1 MSQFRSERMKPHYTN
16 TNNPIDFPKSENKM
30 NDRIKEL
37 ADQAGF
43 GMAWLNEGPE
53 DKLNLKK
60 FAQLIVQ
67 ECVTVVVDAVDHRE
81 PASTYA
87 SKIQQ
92 HFGVE

>member
-1 MSQFRSERMKPHYTN
+1 M
-16 TNNPIDFPKSENKM
+16 NN
-30 NDRIKEL
+30 RIREL
-37 ADQAGF
+37 AEQVGF
-43 GMAWLNEGPE
+43 GWD
-53 DKLNLKK
+53 DKYHWYVGSRQMEK

-67 ECVTVVVDAVDHRE
+67 ECVTIVVDAVDHRE

>member
-1 MSQFRSERMKPHYTN
+1 M
-16 TNNPIDFPKSENKM
+16 NKQ
-30 NDRIKEL
+30 IKEL
-37 ADQAGF
+37 CIKSG
-43 GMAWLNEGPE
+43 AWEHYEVNEGVDNDEQPME
-53 DKLNLKK
+53 K
-60 FAQLIVQ
+60 FARLIVQ